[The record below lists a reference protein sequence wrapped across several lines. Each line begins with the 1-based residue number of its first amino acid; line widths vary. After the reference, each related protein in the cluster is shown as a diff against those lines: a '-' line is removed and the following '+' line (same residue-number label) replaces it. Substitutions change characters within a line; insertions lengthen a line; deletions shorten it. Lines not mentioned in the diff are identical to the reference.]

1 MKQPSPIKTD
11 IPARE
16 RLIFALDVP
25 DLDRARGL
33 VATLGDAVEF
43 YKLGLEF
50 FLSGH
55 YFELAA
61 ELKAQGKKIFA
72 DLKLF
77 DIPATV
83 ASAVRQLARHEVDF
97 CTVHG
102 NDAMLKAAAE
112 AKGSMRILAVTAL
125 TSLDQ
130 GDLDD
135 LGFQCDAR
143 SLVLSRAQRALALGC
158 DGVVSSGL
166 EVSALASSLKIGRMP
181 GQTVTSAWSTVSRSA
196 GTSSPDDTT
205 PSQPRASAR
214 FARDSTRVRASH
226 WKPRSSR
233 SPWSRL
239 VRAVTAR
246 ICISPFSSAAA
257 RNMLSLPCTVQ
268 KFTCRLASCR
278 TAEAT
283 VAGMSNSFRSAKIFL
298 PASRNSSA
306 SSK

>member
-1 MKQPSPIKTD
+1 MSKLTDSPIKTD

-25 DLDRARGL
+25 DLDRARQL
-33 VATLGDAVEF
+33 VEALGDSVVF

-61 ELKAQGKKIFA
+61 ELRGQGKKIFA

-83 ASAVRQLARHEVDF
+83 ASAVRQLARHRVDF

-102 NDAMLKAAAE
+102 NDSMLRAAAD
-112 AKGSMRILAVTAL
+112 AKGNMKILAVTAL

-135 LGFQCDAR
+135 LGFQCDAGA
-143 SLVLSRAQRALALGC
+143 LVLSRARRALALGC

-166 EVSALASSLKIGRMP
+166 EVAAL
-181 GQTVTSAWSTVSRSA
+181 
-196 GTSSPDDTT
+196 
-205 PSQPRASAR
+205 RASVDHALITVCPGIR
-214 FARDSTRVRASH
+214 PVFNDEAPAEDDQHRIATPGNAISSGADYLVVGRPIRDAAD
-226 WKPRSSR
+226 PRDAAETIQQQIA
-233 SPWSRL
+233 
-239 VRAVTAR
+239 AV
-246 ICISPFSSAAA
+246 
-257 RNMLSLPCTVQ
+257 LS
-268 KFTCRLASCR
+268 
-278 TAEAT
+278 
-283 VAGMSNSFRSAKIFL
+283 
-298 PASRNSSA
+298 
-306 SSK
+306 

>member
-1 MKQPSPIKTD
+1 MNQTSDSPIKTD

-25 DLDRARGL
+25 DLDHARAL
-33 VATLGDAVEF
+33 VQTLGDSVEF

-61 ELKAQGKKIFA
+61 ELQDQGKKIFA

-83 ASAVRQLARHEVDF
+83 AAAVRQLARHQVNF

-102 NDAMLKAAAE
+102 NDSMLRAAAE
-112 AKGSMRILAVTAL
+112 AKGDMQVLAVTAL

-135 LGFQCDAR
+135 LGFQCDAGT
-143 SLVLSRAQRALALGC
+143 LVLSRARRALEAGC

-166 EVSALASSLKIGRMP
+166 EVPALRASVDHALITVCPGIRPIFNDEAPAEDDQHRVATPGSAISTGADYLVVGRP
-181 GQTVTSAWSTVSRSA
+181 IRDAADPRSA
-196 GTSSPDDTT
+196 AEAI
-205 PSQPRASAR
+205 QQQ
-214 FARDSTRVRASH
+214 
-226 WKPRSSR
+226 
-233 SPWSRL
+233 
-239 VRAVTAR
+239 
-246 ICISPFSSAAA
+246 IAAA
-257 RNMLSLPCTVQ
+257 LP
-268 KFTCRLASCR
+268 
-278 TAEAT
+278 
-283 VAGMSNSFRSAKIFL
+283 
-298 PASRNSSA
+298 
-306 SSK
+306 